1 MPKLRAFELSP
12 LPFEVTA
19 ALQSLG
25 HRIALARKRRGHT
38 QVEFADMLGVSTQ
51 TLVFIEQGRPTV
63 QIGHYLR
70 ALWMLEIGDAVL
82 NVIPVSPADAD

>member
-1 MPKLRAFELSP
+1 MAFERSP
-12 LPFEVTA
+12 LPFEVTV

-25 HRIALARKRRGHT
+25 HRIAVTRKQRGHT
-38 QVEFADMLGVSTQ
+38 QAQFADMLGISNQ

-82 NVIPVSPADAD
+82 NVVAVPLADPE